1 MTLVGLL
8 EPDLDAVGCAA
19 DDVVA
24 EGLVSLIEISLFL
37 SNEDVLSLRDLLSLS
52 ERRDSRA
59 RSDRPSFL

>member
-8 EPDLDAVGCAA
+8 DPDLDAVGCVA

>member
-8 EPDLDAVGCAA
+8 EPDLDAVGCVA

-37 SNEDVLSLRDLLSLS
+37 SNEDVLSRRDLLSRS

-59 RSDRPSFL
+59 RSERPSFL